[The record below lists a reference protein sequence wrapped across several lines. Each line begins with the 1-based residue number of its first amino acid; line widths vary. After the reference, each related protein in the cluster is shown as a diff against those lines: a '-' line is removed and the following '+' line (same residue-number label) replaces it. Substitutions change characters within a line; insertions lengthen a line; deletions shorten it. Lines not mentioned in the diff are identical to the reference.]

1 MASHTLHL
9 GGAGP
14 GTAPGGG
21 RCSRCRRSARSRLS
35 SEAGSAPPSTCRRV
49 PFIVWAVNI
58 FASSETRVQHR
69 RPVLLW
75 SASRGA
81 DSRFSVQDAERQSRG
96 RPANTDRPAVVLTT
110 AGRCRVPVR
119 LSPTCSRQAKF
130 FRRLDAR
137 NRKHRPWKHCR
148 PYGREGPGA
157 MLSGRSGG
165 GGSVPGQNQVQAGI
179 RGSGDLK
186 VAAEPVHV
194 GGAHRRIPPP
204 HPLPAPSQKRL
215 PCLLW

>member
-1 MASHTLHL
+1 MVVPGGGAFLMSEVPLQVHTCDDKMASHTLHL

-81 DSRFSVQDAERQSRG
+81 DSRFQYKMLNGSREV
-96 RPANTDRPAVVLTT
+96 DRPTQIDLPSCSRRQVDVVFPS
-110 AGRCRVPVR
+110 GSVRRVPVR
-119 LSPTCSRQAKF
+119 LSFFAVWTHGTESIDLGNTVAPTVVKAQAQCSLVAPAVEDPCQGRIR
-130 FRRLDAR
+130 FR
-137 NRKHRPWKHCR
+137 
-148 PYGREGPGA
+148 
-157 MLSGRSGG
+157 
-165 GGSVPGQNQVQAGI
+165 
-179 RGSGDLK
+179 RGSGD
-186 VAAEPVHV
+186 P
-194 GGAHRRIPPP
+194 GISR
-204 HPLPAPSQKRL
+204 
-215 PCLLW
+215 